1 MLRQALIVGRR
12 SVGSVL
18 GAAHIGTY
26 ALSVVTVVSECDV
39 AVFELACREMSRPT
53 CCRIGSSGDT
63 WEQVDRLLR
72 GEDMLRLWTAYQSRF
87 IQDEEGASMVEYALL
102 VALIAVV
109 VIAAALFLG
118 EAVSEKFSE
127 VGQTLNDS

>member
-1 MLRQALIVGRR
+1 
-12 SVGSVL
+12 
-18 GAAHIGTY
+18 
-26 ALSVVTVVSECDV
+26 
-39 AVFELACREMSRPT
+39 
-53 CCRIGSSGDT
+53 
-63 WEQVDRLLR
+63 
-72 GEDMLRLWTAYQSRF
+72 MLRLWTAYQSRF